1 MQPVALNANKE
12 LYSAEYQ
19 SIAAEAQ
26 AMYESGEFNSLAEA
40 QNYVN
45 DAFQMYMNPYQ
56 SISSG
61 STLQKWTSANVI
73 QSGQVDSPTAWL
85 RNLRGNTETAYSWA
99 GGDSLVGS
107 VIESAIGGRS
117 YRNINVSKA
126 GETNS
131 LVDKYTNKTTGELDK
146 IYENQVKNAD
156 DFNTT
161 SQKWSTWFENATTWI
176 GDIKASI
183 GDKMWNIGKVIIE
196 GIVGG
201 ITAYLGGKFLIKTAG
216 SAIGKA
222 IKGTAGAVGGEAAIG
237 GAKSAGGGLLATGG
251 GVAISAVAIS
261 ALALAIGSAVA
272 DKMWD
277 SSGEHGKKVAEEE
290 LKGTK
295 YEGNSAA
302 QSLLSAV
309 HTQNDAGWFQK
320 EFGNV
325 GSGISMM
332 FSNMFQGKADKNKNF
347 LQWAIQSGALGDDK
361 TDDSQQLGR
370 LLTLAMIYAQNRLF
384 RQF

>member
-1 MQPVALNANKE
+1 MQYHL
-12 LYSAEYQ
+12 
-19 SIAAEAQ
+19 
-26 AMYESGEFNSLAEA
+26 
-40 QNYVN
+40 
-45 DAFQMYMNPYQ
+45 
-56 SISSG
+56 
-61 STLQKWTSANVI
+61 VI
-73 QSGQVDSPTAWL
+73 QCI
-85 RNLRGNTETAYSWA
+85 ETK
-99 GGDSLVGS
+99 L
-107 VIESAIGGRS
+107 GGRS
-117 YRNINVSKA
+117 YRNINVNKA
-126 GETNS
+126 GETDS

-146 IYENQVKNAD
+146 IYKNQVKNAD

-176 GDIKASI
+176 GDMKASI

-196 GIVGG
+196 GVVGG
-201 ITAYLGGKFLIKTAG
+201 ITTYLGGKFLINTAG

-222 IKGTAGAVGGEAAIG
+222 IKGTAGAVGGDAAIE
-237 GAKSAGGGLLATGG
+237 GAKTAGGGLLATGG

-261 ALALAIGSAVA
+261 ALAIALGSAVA

-277 SSGEHGKKVAEEE
+277 SSGEHGKKIAEEE
-290 LKGTK
+290 LKDTK

-302 QSLLSAV
+302 QSLLAAV
-309 HTQNDAGWFQK
+309 HAQNDAGWFQK

-384 RQF
+384 RKF